1 MLVAMSDRVPA
12 YAVGYLSDV
21 HLNDA
26 LFTYMREM
34 DATLEPF
41 GGEFIIHGGELSA
54 VEGQWG
60 GSLVV
65 IRFPDRDAAQ
75 RWYESPRYQ
84 RILPLRQENSTSMV
98 AIIDGVGPGHTGAGK
113 VEQLIAAVAAGHP

>member
-1 MLVAMSDRVPA
+1 MSDRVPA
-12 YAVGYLSDV
+12 YAVGYLHDV

-34 DATLEPF
+34 DATLQPF
-41 GGEFIIHGGELSA
+41 GGEFLIHGGELSA
-54 VEGQWG
+54 VEGEWG

-65 IRFPDRDAAQ
+65 IRFPDRDAA
-75 RWYESPRYQ
+75 RSWYESPGYR

-98 AIIDGVGPGHTGAGK
+98 AIIDGVGPGHTGTSK
-113 VEQLIAAVAAGHP
+113 VEQLIAAGLREP